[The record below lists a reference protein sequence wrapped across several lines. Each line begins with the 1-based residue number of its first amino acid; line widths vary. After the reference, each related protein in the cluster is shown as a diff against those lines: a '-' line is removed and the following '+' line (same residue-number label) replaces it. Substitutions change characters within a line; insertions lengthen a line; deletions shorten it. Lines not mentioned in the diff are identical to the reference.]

1 MHRVSGFICVCCSS
15 LFSSLCEGERE
26 RERERQR
33 ERVCVCVCVFEC
45 VGMGVVPV
53 SLVWYDRSTEPE
65 PADVSYPNWEGPVL
79 ILMLFGLCEV
89 S

>member
-1 MHRVSGFICVCCSS
+1 M
-15 LFSSLCEGERE
+15 RE
-26 RERERQR
+26 RETERDRERQR
-33 ERVCVCVCVFEC
+33 ETERERECVCVCVFEC